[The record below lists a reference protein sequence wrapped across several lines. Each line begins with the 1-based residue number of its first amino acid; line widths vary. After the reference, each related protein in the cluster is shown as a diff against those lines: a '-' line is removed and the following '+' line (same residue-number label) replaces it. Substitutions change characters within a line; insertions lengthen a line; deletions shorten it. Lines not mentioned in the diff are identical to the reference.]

1 MLVLPEA
8 VTFFICVSFSLK
20 HCRTHEKRNLTFLIM
35 QIVLQI
41 VGDVPVIAQDTYF
54 LIIIVGAFKLHDLSN
69 NLPTGRKMFA
79 F

>member
-1 MLVLPEA
+1 
-8 VTFFICVSFSLK
+8 
-20 HCRTHEKRNLTFLIM
+20 M

-79 F
+79 FWVNLII